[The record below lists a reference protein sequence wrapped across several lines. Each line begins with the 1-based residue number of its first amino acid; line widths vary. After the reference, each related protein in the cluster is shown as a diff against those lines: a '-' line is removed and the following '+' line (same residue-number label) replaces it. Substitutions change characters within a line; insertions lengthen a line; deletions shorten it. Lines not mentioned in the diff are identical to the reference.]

1 MEILIRPDVNAVA
14 QKAAD
19 ILEYYARRGKTLGLA
34 TGSTPNPTYQELI
47 RRHKDEGLSF
57 ADCRA
62 FLLDEYYGL
71 PRDHE
76 QSYYSTIRREFT
88 SHIDIDDALVKSPDG
103 TNPDYQAAVEQYD
116 QAIIDAGGVDI
127 QILGVGTNGHIG
139 FNEPSS
145 SLNSLTRIKTL
156 HPQTVADNARFFDS
170 EADVPR
176 HVLTQGLGTIQR
188 ARHLM
193 LLATGEGK
201 ADAVQALAEGPLS
214 AMCPASILQWHR
226 HATVIVDEAAASK
239 LVNTEYYRYTDA
251 NKPEGQPH

>member
-1 MEILIRPDVNAVA
+1 MEILIRTTPHDVAL
-14 QKAAD
+14 QAAD
-19 ILEYYARRGKTLGLA
+19 ILEYYVRRGATLGLA

-47 RRHKDEGLSF
+47 RRHREEGLTF
-57 ADCRA
+57 AECQA

-71 PRDHE
+71 PREHE
-76 QSYYSTIRREFT
+76 QSYYTTIRREFT
-88 SHIDIDDALVKSPDG
+88 SHVDIADAAVHSPEG
-103 TNPDYQAAVEQYD
+103 TNPDYDKAATDYD
-116 QAIIDAGGVDI
+116 RSISEAGGVDI

-156 HPQTVADNARFFDS
+156 HPQTVKDNARFFDS
-170 EADVPR
+170 EDDVPR

-188 ARHLM
+188 ARHLL

-201 ADAVQALAEGPLS
+201 ADAVQALAEGPVS
-214 AMCPASILQWHR
+214 ASCPGSILQWHR

-239 LVNTEYYRYTDA
+239 LANTEYYRYTDA
-251 NKPEGQPH
+251 NKPAGQAH